1 MAGTSA
7 RTGFYRAQSV
17 SPEELAPLA
26 LQSAQHHPIALV
38 FGREDKGLFNE
49 EIALCTHLIHIPSSE
64 IYTSINLSHAVMIC
78 TYELFK
84 QADLFIPT
92 EEKAEEAS
100 TALRERMFALWR
112 EMMIKTEFTQ
122 VQKLD
127 HMMMGIRRIFLRGKL
142 TIPDTKILMGLAKQ
156 SVYVADQLKKPR
168 KIRWVSN
175 GTLSE
180 ITSITKAEIAQLPLQ
195 AYQGA
200 IQCIHTAAEAEQAA
214 TRLLQQDVLGFDTET
229 RPSFRKGEVYPP
241 ALLQLASEHEIV
253 LFQIQQCGLTP
264 SLIKLL
270 SAPEIIKA
278 GVAVK
283 RDIDEL
289 REMQP
294 FEPAG
299 FIDLAEIAKAHRLQ
313 P

>member
-1 MAGTSA
+1 M
-7 RTGFYRAQSV
+7 
-17 SPEELAPLA
+17 
-26 LQSAQHHPIALV
+26 
-38 FGREDKGLFNE
+38 
-49 EIALCTHLIHIPSSE
+49 
-64 IYTSINLSHAVMIC
+64 
-78 TYELFK
+78 
-84 QADLFIPT
+84 
-92 EEKAEEAS
+92 
-100 TALRERMFALWR
+100 
-112 EMMIKTEFTQ
+112 
-122 VQKLD
+122 
-127 HMMMGIRRIFLRGKL
+127 
-142 TIPDTKILMGLAKQ
+142 
-156 SVYVADQLKKPR
+156 
-168 KIRWVSN
+168 
-175 GTLSE
+175 
-180 ITSITKAEIAQLPLQ
+180 PLQ

-299 FIDLAEIAKAHRLQ
+299 FIDLAEIAKSAQITTLGLRSLCALLLGFRISKKEQ
-313 P
+313 VSNWARKKLTDGQKQYAATDAWLGRKMYLCFDECKLTPPIQNRNLSPRYSV